1 MSMLQQIRA
10 ALVEQGK
17 AYTTSGRFFFNH
29 WIHVWIY
36 PEPKKSE
43 ELVYLKTK
51 QKRVLM
57 WKSRKNRK
65 EKKILMK
72 PWKSINAGW
81 RWKSV
86 TRESFVN
93 EEKSFRLVHEVW
105 KRDEWGGNHSR
116 VGIRLPT
123 QISWKERGSEKKQAS
138 KVKVLVY
145 LPCCAWQPMKVLS
158 SLVPEMNEWIHCSQ
172 ICQWY
177 FNFYENEE
185 NCFSQGLQSGDDVT

>member
-1 MSMLQQIRA
+1 MCEFTLNQ
-10 ALVEQGK
+10 
-17 AYTTSGRFFFNH
+17 
-29 WIHVWIY
+29 
-36 PEPKKSE
+36 KSQLE

-105 KRDEWGGNHSR
+105 KRDEWGGGGNHSR

>member
-1 MSMLQQIRA
+1 MCEFTLNQ
-10 ALVEQGK
+10 
-17 AYTTSGRFFFNH
+17 
-29 WIHVWIY
+29 
-36 PEPKKSE
+36 KSQLE

-93 EEKSFRLVHEVW
+93 EEKSFRLVPEVW
-105 KRDEWGGNHSR
+105 KRDEWGG
-116 VGIRLPT
+116 GQPLK
-123 QISWKERGSEKKQAS
+123 SWD
-138 KVKVLVY
+138 KVT
-145 LPCCAWQPMKVLS
+145 
-158 SLVPEMNEWIHCSQ
+158 HT
-172 ICQWY
+172 
-177 FNFYENEE
+177 
-185 NCFSQGLQSGDDVT
+185 D